1 MKEKF
6 IKTKGV
12 KQEETTRNLEELKK
26 GEASKLKND
35 KKIRNS
41 ISVKARIMIIIVAL
55 GLITIASGIYSVYNL
70 NNVQKGSTKIN
81 EVGIRNMIDFD
92 EIAGGTH
99 RIQKLVYHIG
109 NSKSDKEIKE
119 YEEELASAYEDMMYY
134 AEEALGNAEKDKKE
148 IVNRMTENIKGLYE
162 NAQKSVNAV
171 KSDNLDDFY
180 SNIEANKEVSKKI
193 EEDVYELIVA
203 NDDVIKEVLK
213 NQLDM
218 LKQSQMIALGLAV
231 ATLILIAFG
240 ILNIR
245 SYIVIP
251 LRNLETKLTEIISG
265 VEAKKGDLSSR
276 VNIKVNDEIGRV
288 GININKFIET
298 LEQIISKLIV
308 NTQDMYNVIENVIG
322 KIEKADTSVS
332 DISAL
337 MEQLAASTQEV
348 SATVESVSSETD
360 EAHSEVVEMNN
371 ETINLLDY
379 SKIMKSRAEE
389 MKKAALETKEGTGS
403 VVVEIV
409 EKLDSA
415 IENSKSIAQINNLT
429 QDILA
434 ISEQTNLLSLNASI
448 EAARA
453 GEAGR
458 GFAVVAG
465 QIRELADS
473 SKDAASNIQQLNSE
487 IVGTVE
493 QLIDNSKNM
502 IKYINET
509 ILEDYDSF
517 VDMGLKYDQD
527 ASHINEIMN
536 DFNLKNQKLTSVM
549 EMIAQKMAGISDT
562 MEESSRGVMSAAT
575 NVTEL
580 VEGINDIH
588 VNMDKNESIAKSL
601 KKETDGFI
609 LK

>member
-1 MKEKF
+1 
-6 IKTKGV
+6 
-12 KQEETTRNLEELKK
+12 
-26 GEASKLKND
+26 
-35 KKIRNS
+35 
-41 ISVKARIMIIIVAL
+41 
-55 GLITIASGIYSVYNL
+55 
-70 NNVQKGSTKIN
+70 
-81 EVGIRNMIDFD
+81 
-92 EIAGGTH
+92 
-99 RIQKLVYHIG
+99 
-109 NSKSDKEIKE
+109 
-119 YEEELASAYEDMMYY
+119 
-134 AEEALGNAEKDKKE
+134 
-148 IVNRMTENIKGLYE
+148 
-162 NAQKSVNAV
+162 
-171 KSDNLDDFY
+171 
-180 SNIEANKEVSKKI
+180 
-193 EEDVYELIVA
+193 
-203 NDDVIKEVLK
+203 
-213 NQLDM
+213 M

-298 LEQIISKLIV
+298 LEQIISKLTV

-403 VVVEIV
+403 VVTEIV
-409 EKLDSA
+409 EKLDDA

-465 QIRELADS
+465 QIRQLADS

-509 ILEDYDSF
+509 ILKDYDSF
-517 VDMGLKYDQD
+517 VDMGIKYDQD
-527 ASHINEIMN
+527 ASHINETMN
-536 DFNLKNQKLTSVM
+536 DFNLKNQKLTGVM
-549 EMIAQKMAGISDT
+549 EMIAQKMTGISDT

-601 KKETDGFI
+601 KNETDGFV